1 MFKMFSLNKHIT
13 NIVIIL
19 SALFIIVT
27 ALRTTGLYEGMD
39 NISED
44 TLNDAYVLGKSGIQP
59 WGKNDGF
66 QDDNAKWIWSNSSG
80 KSIAKER
87 YRPVTFIY
95 KWHNYSKKN
104 IEATI
109 NVIADN
115 VAYIYVND
123 DFVGEQY
130 AGWGSKGGLVN
141 VNLKPGLNRFAITVL
156 NANGEGA
163 GLLATVIDDK
173 KDILFS
179 TGEGWKYYMPN
190 EEYIYVGP
198 STANLKPVTLPRK
211 NMKVS
216 ALPINFQQS
225 QMPDTFD
232 LSITDNKL
240 YVKRSDKETG
250 WEQQLVLKVINDE
263 ESLEIKKKQTNN
275 TFLNE

>member
-1 MFKMFSLNKHIT
+1 MFSLNKHIT

-104 IEATI
+104 I
-109 NVIADN
+109 
-115 VAYIYVND
+115 
-123 DFVGEQY
+123 
-130 AGWGSKGGLVN
+130 
-141 VNLKPGLNRFAITVL
+141 
-156 NANGEGA
+156 
-163 GLLATVIDDK
+163 
-173 KDILFS
+173 
-179 TGEGWKYYMPN
+179 
-190 EEYIYVGP
+190 
-198 STANLKPVTLPRK
+198 
-211 NMKVS
+211 
-216 ALPINFQQS
+216 
-225 QMPDTFD
+225 
-232 LSITDNKL
+232 
-240 YVKRSDKETG
+240 
-250 WEQQLVLKVINDE
+250 
-263 ESLEIKKKQTNN
+263 
-275 TFLNE
+275 